1 MTSWK
6 VSWKEIDF
14 AVFCVLF
21 IFLIS
26 YQIQNL
32 IPQFSSLYLREVLYA
47 YLYARI
53 LFFYKHKF
61 SNFTL
66 LIGAFVMLSVLAAVN
81 TNLQFPSYGWE
92 LPIRGFKRFLNVA
105 LLAPL
110 AAVFIRDNKQLR
122 VVMGMW
128 CAVVFVG
135 FSTVLYQFVGGH
147 MEWLVQNYIAIRA
160 NLIRYKSFLGEPN
173 VGGMSAVL
181 LLVIAFWGVQNKIL
195 RWAIIGVAYF
205 GGLMSLS
212 KAALAGWLFVCTL
225 VALHDSFD
233 FKKEK
238 LGRPSRHSLENFLVL
253 GLWVVG
259 FLCVAPLAQYAV
271 VHLRAAMG
279 QVDSPSAIQDLSDR
293 AFILKYG
300 ADFSYASG
308 AGDWFKN
315 ISLIIGQSFG
325 RAGSVAI
332 EMNIPYAVGP
342 HNSYLEI
349 FIVGGVLML
358 GAFVAMQWL
367 TFKNLLVKTRAGDS
381 HAKILL
387 LVFSAISIFM
397 LGYPNIYEPVT
408 GALFWLI
415 VGVGAREEYASANLM
430 TECAKVA

>member
-1 MTSWK
+1 MTNWK
-6 VSWKEIDF
+6 FSWKEMDF
-14 AVFCVLF
+14 AVFCILF
-21 IFLIS
+21 ISLIS

-32 IPQFSSLYLREVLYA
+32 IPQFAEMYLREILYA

-53 LFFYKHKF
+53 IFYYKHRL
-61 SNFTL
+61 SNFAI
-66 LIGAFVMLSVLAAVN
+66 LIGAFILMSILAAFN
-81 TNLQFPSYGWE
+81 TNFQFPSYGWE

-110 AAVFIRDNKQLR
+110 AAVLIRDNKQIKTLIWL
-122 VVMGMW
+122 W
-128 CAVVFVG
+128 CGVVFIG

-181 LLVIAFWGVQNKIL
+181 LLVIAFWGVQNKIF
-195 RWAIIGVAYF
+195 RWIIIGVAYF

-233 FKKEK
+233 FTQEK
-238 LGRPSRHSLENFLVL
+238 LRRPNRQLRENFLVL
-253 GLWVVG
+253 GLWIVA
-259 FLCVAPLAQYAV
+259 FLCIAPLAQYAV

-300 ADFSYASG
+300 TDFSYASG
-308 AGDWFKN
+308 AGDWLKN
-315 ISLIIGQSFG
+315 ISLVVGQSFG

-332 EMNIPYAVGP
+332 EMNVPYAVGP

-358 GAFVAMQWL
+358 GTFLMMQWL
-367 TFKNLLVKTRAGDS
+367 TLKNLFAKTLTGDPI
-381 HAKILL
+381 AKILL
-387 LVFSAISIFM
+387 LLFVAISIFM

-408 GALFWLI
+408 GALFWIL
-415 VGVGAREEYASANLM
+415 VGVGAREESVTANVM